1 MARPNRKKSNVITVN
16 FKGVEARGV
25 LLPEG
30 EYPTEVTDCT
40 QEDGSNAPYLKWEFT
55 ITAGQFKGRK
65 AWTNTS
71 LAPQALWNLRGL
83 LEAMGVEIPDS
94 EYDIDLSEC
103 IGSNVNIV
111 IGHEEYEG
119 RDRARVNDYA
129 AYNEGEESE
138 EDDEDEK
145 PKSKKAPA
153 KKAKVEEVEED
164 EEEEDEAPRGKKAPM
179 TRAEKRRAAKAAE
192 ADEDEDEEEEE
203 APRSKKAPAKKSKKG
218 VTADDVSDM
227 DEDALGELIEE
238 HELDVDL
245 DSMRTLSKK
254 RNAVIDALEE
264 NELLAA

>member
-16 FKGVEARGV
+16 FKGVEGRGV

-30 EYPTEVTDCT
+30 EYPAEVTDCS
-40 QEDGSNAPYLKWEFT
+40 QEDGANAPYLKWEFT
-55 ITAGQFKGRK
+55 ITAGEFKGRK

-94 EYDIDLSEC
+94 EYDIDLSEA
-103 IGSNVNIV
+103 IGSNLNIV

-129 AYNEGEESE
+129 PYNVGDEDEE
-138 EDDEDEK
+138 EDEK
-145 PKSKKAPA
+145 PKSKKSAA
-153 KKAKVEEVEED
+153 KKSKAVEED
-164 EEEEDEAPRGKKAPM
+164 EDDEEEEAPRGKKAPM

-192 ADEDEDEEEEE
+192 AEEEDDEEEE
-203 APRSKKAPAKKSKKG
+203 APKSKKPAKKAKKSG
-218 VTADDVSDM
+218 VDADEVADM
-227 DEDALGELIEE
+227 DEEALAELVEE

-245 DSMRTLSKK
+245 DSARTLSKK
-254 RNAVIDALEE
+254 RNMVLDALEE